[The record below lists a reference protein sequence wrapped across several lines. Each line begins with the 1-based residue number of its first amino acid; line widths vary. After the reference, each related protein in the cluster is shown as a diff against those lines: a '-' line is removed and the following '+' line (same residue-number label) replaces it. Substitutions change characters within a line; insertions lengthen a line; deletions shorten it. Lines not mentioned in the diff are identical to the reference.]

1 MAFDANTGGMTRRRL
16 LGMIGMASGSAV
28 MYQAMTSLGLA
39 AASPIDRLPSLGVAP
54 AGATVLVLGAGI
66 AGMVAAYELRKAGYR
81 VQVLEF
87 ADRPGGRCL
96 TLRGGDRYT
105 ELGGAEQ
112 RCDFDPGLYFN
123 PGPWRLPYH
132 HHGIL
137 AYCRQLGVALETFVQ
152 VNYNA
157 LLHGA
162 NAFGGKPR
170 RYRTVRADYHGHVA
184 ELLAKASQDGR
195 LDAPLAGD
203 DLAILLDSLR
213 WWGALDEDYRY
224 TRNGFSSERRGF
236 DRDAGGGPGGRP
248 VPSQPVR
255 LADLLRSNLWQTL
268 PLGDLYEMQGTM
280 LQPVGGM
287 DAIARAFAREL
298 DGVIRYRARV
308 LSIAQDDAGVTVA
321 WEDTAAPGGRQ
332 VAQAQWCVCTL
343 PLSILA
349 QLPLQVGAPM
359 TAAIAAVPYAA
370 SVKIGLQFKRR
381 FWEEDE
387 HIYGGAS
394 HTDLPIETIAY
405 PSHGYHGTGKAV
417 LLGAYAW
424 GANAMRLTSMTP
436 AQRLEQAVLH
446 GSALHP
452 QYPAEYVSG
461 VSMAWHRAPA
471 AMGCFGLWTAAARE
485 RHYDD
490 LCAFDGRI
498 VLAGE
503 HASWLPAWQEGAV
516 TSALDAIGRLHQR
529 AHAQAVPA

>member
-1 MAFDANTGGMTRRRL
+1 MAPIAGSGGITRRQL
-16 LGMIGMASGSAV
+16 LAMIGMASGSAA

-39 AASPIDRLPSLGVAP
+39 AASPIERLPTLGAAP
-54 AGATVLVLGAGI
+54 AGSTVLVLGAGI
-66 AGMVAAYELRKAGYR
+66 AGMVAAFELRKAGYR

-87 ADRPGGRCL
+87 ADRPGGRCMSF
-96 TLRGGDRYT
+96 RGGDRYT
-105 ELGGAEQ
+105 ELGGAQ
-112 RCDFDPGLYFN
+112 QDCDFDPGLYFN

-137 AYCRQLGVALETFVQ
+137 AYCRLLGVALETFVQ

-157 LLHGA
+157 WLHSAG
-162 NAFGGKPR
+162 AFGGKPQ

-184 ELLAKASQDGR
+184 ELLAKASQGGQ
-195 LDAPLAGD
+195 LDLPLSGD

-213 WWGALDEDYRY
+213 WWGALDDDYRY

-236 DRDAGGGPGGRP
+236 DRDAGGGPDGRP

-255 LADLLRSNLWQTL
+255 LPDLLRSNLWQTL

-298 DGVIRYRARV
+298 DGIIRYRARV
-308 LSIAQDDAGVTVA
+308 VSIAQDDAGVQVA
-321 WEDTAAPGGRQ
+321 WEDLAAPGGPQ
-332 VAQAQWCVCTL
+332 VAHAQWCVCTL
-343 PLSILA
+343 PLSILG
-349 QLPLQVGAPM
+349 QLPLQVGPAM

-394 HTDLPIETIAY
+394 FTDLPIETIAY
-405 PSHGYHGTGKAV
+405 PSHGYHSPGKAV

-424 GANAMRLTSMTP
+424 GANAMRLTSMSP
-436 AQRLEQAVLH
+436 GQRLERAVAD
-446 GSALHP
+446 GSAIHP

-461 VSMAWHRAPA
+461 MSMAWHRAPA
-471 AMGCFGLWTAAARE
+471 AMGCFGLWTADARE
-485 RHYDD
+485 RHYAN

-529 AHAQAVPA
+529 AQAQALPA

>member
-1 MAFDANTGGMTRRRL
+1 MAPIAGTGGITRRQL
-16 LGMIGMASGSAV
+16 LGMIGMASGSAA

-39 AASPIDRLPSLGVAP
+39 AASPIATLPTLDPAP
-54 AGATVLVLGAGI
+54 PGASVLVLGAGI
-66 AGMVAAYELRKAGYR
+66 AGMVAAFELRKAGYR

-87 ADRPGGRCL
+87 ADRPGGRCM

-105 ELGGAEQ
+105 ELGGAQ
-112 RCDFDPGLYFN
+112 QDCDFDPGLYFN

-137 AYCRQLGVALETFVQ
+137 AYCRLLGVALETFVQ

-157 LLHGA
+157 FLHGA
-162 NAFGGKPR
+162 DAFGGAPQ

-184 ELLAKASQDGR
+184 ELLAKASQGGQ
-195 LDAPLAGD
+195 LDAPLADD

-213 WWGALDEDYRY
+213 WWGALDDDYRY
-224 TRNGFSSERRGF
+224 SRNGFSSERRGF
-236 DRDAGGGPGGRP
+236 DRDAGGGAGGRP
-248 VPSQPVR
+248 VPSTPVR
-255 LADLLRSNLWQTL
+255 LPDLLRSRLWQTL

-298 DGVIRYRARV
+298 DGLIRYRARV
-308 LSIAQDDAGVTVA
+308 VEIAQDERGVQVGF
-321 WEDTAAPGGRQ
+321 EDLDHDGTRQ
-332 VAQAQWCVCTL
+332 VATAQWCVCTL
-343 PLSILA
+343 PLSILG
-349 QLPLQVGAPM
+349 QMPLQVGPAM

-394 HTDLPIETIAY
+394 YTDLPIETIAY
-405 PSHGYHGTGKAV
+405 PSHGYHSPGKAV

-424 GANAMRLTSMTP
+424 GANAMRLSSMSP
-436 AQRLEQAVLH
+436 GQRLEQAVAH
-446 GSALHP
+446 GSAIHP

-461 VSMAWHRAPA
+461 MSMAWHRAPA
-471 AMGCFGLWTAAARE
+471 AMGCFGLWTADARE
-485 RHYDD
+485 RHYDN

-529 AHAQAVPA
+529 AQAQALPA